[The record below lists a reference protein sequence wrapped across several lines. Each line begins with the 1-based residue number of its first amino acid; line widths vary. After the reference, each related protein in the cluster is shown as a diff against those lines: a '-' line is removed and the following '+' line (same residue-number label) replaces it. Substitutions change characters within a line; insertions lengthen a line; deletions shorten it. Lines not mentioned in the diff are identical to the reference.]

1 MPTRLKEIADGL
13 PKFTRIERMGFT
25 ALSLL
30 IALFFIAWQ
39 AIPYVY
45 PAPKENK
52 AEEQRLAL
60 AWEEYKAG
68 HLLPEESEGSMLA
81 NSAVNVPVALRPFD
95 PNTLDS
101 IGFLKLG
108 LSPRVVKGLM
118 NWRRHGKVFYKKDD
132 LKPLYNLSE
141 ADYAR
146 LEPYITVTA
155 RNPYERRTFNSTYA
169 KLPPLPA
176 TLDLN
181 TTDSA
186 TIVRLNGIGPTLAH
200 KILVRRAALGGYLKH
215 EQLLEVYKFNDTTF
229 AMLREKLVIRPE
241 KIKKIP
247 INSATQEQLQAH
259 PYIGEKIAKNILLLR
274 NGMRRFD
281 QIQQLRQVPLMNE
294 EIYRKIVPYLVV
306 D

>member
-1 MPTRLKEIADGL
+1 MKKLLSGL
-13 PKFTRIERMGFT
+13 PQFTRIERMGFV
-25 ALSLL
+25 ALSVL
-30 IALFFIAWQ
+30 IAVFFIAWQ
-39 AIPYVY
+39 TIPYIIHPPEINTAEDQKLQLAWQQY
-45 PAPKENK
+45 K
-52 AEEQRLAL
+52 ATHLMPEDEPGGGSPAL
-60 AWEEYKAG
+60 ASSI
-68 HLLPEESEGSMLA
+68 PVQLA
-81 NSAVNVPVALRPFD
+81 AFD

-101 IGFLKLG
+101 IGFLRLG
-108 LSPRVVKGLM
+108 LTPKVVKGLM
-118 NWRRHGKVFYKKDD
+118 NWRRHGKTFYKKED
-132 LKPLYNLSE
+132 LKPLYNLTE

-146 LEPYITVTA
+146 IAPYITITA
-155 RNPYERRTFNSTYA
+155 TNPYEHKAFAGGYA

-200 KILVRRAALGGYLKH
+200 KIIARRAALGGYLKH

-241 KIKKIP
+241 KIKKLG
-247 INSATQEQLQAH
+247 INTATLEQLQAH

-274 NGMRRFD
+274 NGMKRFD
-281 QIQQLRQVPLMNE
+281 NIAQLRQVPLMNE
-294 EIYRKIVPYLVV
+294 EIYRKIAPYLVV